1 MRRRI
6 DSEFEAF
13 YARAKDGC
21 FRALL
26 ATVAS
31 ADEADDLL
39 AEAFTR
45 ALSRWGEVRL
55 HPSPEAWVVRTALN
69 LHRDRWRRSSRQR
82 RRLASSDAAPFTT
95 PIDSSLLEAVR
106 ALPDRQREVVALRVL
121 LDLSAEQTAE
131 VLGIEVGTVG
141 THLRRAL
148 ATLRDEIDPS
158 NRDNSAMSKATHPL
172 TKPLTEDETPA
183 EVSTAA
189 SRADESVRETT
200 QGAPR

>member
-6 DSEFEAF
+6 DSEFEIF
-13 YARAKDGC
+13 YRRAKDPC

-45 ALSRWGEVRL
+45 ALTKWDEVRT
-55 HPSPEAWVVRTALN
+55 HPRPEAWVVRTALN

-82 RRLASSDAAPFTT
+82 RRLASSDAVPFTT
-95 PIDSSLLEAVR
+95 PLDHSLLDAVR

-121 LDLSAEQTAE
+121 LDLSAEQTAD
-131 VLGIEVGTVG
+131 VLGIELGTVG

-148 ATLRDEIDPS
+148 ATLRNDVAP
-158 NRDNSAMSKATHPL
+158 NRD
-172 TKPLTEDETPA
+172 TEDETPTA
-183 EVSTAA
+183 VS
-189 SRADESVRETT
+189 SSMGRADESIRETT
-200 QGAPR
+200 QGACQ

>member
-13 YARAKDGC
+13 YATAKDDC

-45 ALSRWGEVRL
+45 ALSAWDDVRL
-55 HPSPEAWVVRTALN
+55 HPRPEAWVVRTALN

-82 RRLASSDAAPFTT
+82 RRMARVDEVPFSAPL
-95 PIDSSLLEAVR
+95 DSSLLAAVR

-148 ATLRDEIDPS
+148 ATLRNEIDPS
-158 NRDNSAMSKATHPL
+158 TRGNGAMSQATRPL
-172 TKPLTEDETPA
+172 TEPLTEDETPA

-189 SRADESVRETT
+189 SRADESVREAA
-200 QGAPR
+200 QGAPQ